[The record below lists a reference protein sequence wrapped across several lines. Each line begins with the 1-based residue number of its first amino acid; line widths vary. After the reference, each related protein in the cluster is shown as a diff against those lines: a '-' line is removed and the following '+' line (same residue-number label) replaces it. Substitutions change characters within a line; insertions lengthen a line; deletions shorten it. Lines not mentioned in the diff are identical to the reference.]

1 MDAVNW
7 RGLDVD
13 GARLDLVQSVQFA
26 RAYGAVVGDQLAD
39 EVVVPTLGPVSRAFS
54 EPRMPRTATA
64 IAK

>member
-7 RGLDVD
+7 RGLDVN

-26 RAYGAVVGDQLAD
+26 RAYGALVSGQVAL
-39 EVVVPTLGPVSRAFS
+39 VVVPTLGPVSSAFS